1 VADWSPVD
9 LLPALWVG
17 VLGASLAWTLRRW
30 YDPIPARVL
39 GVFAVALL
47 ILLGPVLCSGGILL
61 PLDNLRGQV
70 PFQRVEPTEPRGNLL
85 QGDLIELVT
94 PSLAAVRAA
103 WSDGRWP
110 LWNRQV
116 GAGMP
121 LLADPQAQAL
131 QPLVLLGYPFPL
143 AQAAGV
149 VAALRV
155 LLALIFGFLWMRRQ
169 GLGEGPAIAGALAF
183 GLGGFIL
190 LWLGWPLANSASFLP
205 LVLYAVARC
214 DDAGGRRDALL
225 LVLGVLVLLLGGHPE
240 TIAYALGMAVLFLLD
255 RLRRRPRGLRWALA
269 RRAGLAMAIA
279 GMVASPAL
287 LPAIEYLPRTMRA
300 ARMAAVDRG
309 GVAGAPNE
317 GRAAQTYLPL
327 AAPNAF
333 GDSRVAE
340 YWGLANSNEDA
351 SGFVGTAALLAALLA
366 LRARRRFPQ
375 ELLALGITAVCLL
388 LIAPLP
394 GGPSLASHRLL
405 LPLSLCLAY
414 LAACTLER
422 FQRGEVRRWPLLIA
436 ALGLGAIVTWG
447 YLAHPDPA
455 DPERLAIFRFGWLRW
470 QLRFLGLATLLLAAT
485 ASWRRSGRSLAV
497 AGVAAA
503 ILAELLL
510 LYRPANPPM
519 PRQMPLPVNGPIA
532 FLQWKLGQN
541 PQRGPGYRIAALGR
555 DFPPNLAT
563 LYGLAD
569 ARIYNPMAPQTYVER
584 LAPILTG
591 WWGEVPELG
600 APGHPLYGRLGVRYL
615 LAAPNVR
622 LPPPLKQVF
631 ADPDGSVWEQPAPR
645 TRLFVDANPRIGRI
659 ALPRSEDA
667 WITAEVDLDRPRRLA
682 SVVYQDG
689 GWRVLVD
696 GEIRAPEREP
706 GVFLSAGLPAGKSRV
721 DALYRPAGFLWG
733 CVIAALGLA
742 LGVAA
747 LAPVPTTP
755 AAPTPPG
762 EP

>member
-17 VLGASLAWTLRRW
+17 ALGASLAWALRRW

-47 ILLGPVLCSGGILL
+47 ILLGPVLCGGGLLL

-70 PFQRVEPTEPRGNLL
+70 PFQRVEPTEPPGNLL
-85 QGDLIELVT
+85 QGDLIQLVT

-103 WSDGRWP
+103 WSEGRWP
-110 LWNRQV
+110 LWNRQA

-143 AQAAGV
+143 ARAAGV

-155 LLALIFGFLWMRRQ
+155 FLALIFSFLWMRRQ
-169 GLGEGPAIAGALAF
+169 GLSEGPALAGALAF
-183 GLGGFIL
+183 GLGGFLL
-190 LWLGWPLANSASFLP
+190 LWLGWPLANSAAFLP

-214 DDAGGRRDALL
+214 DDSGGRRDALL
-225 LVLGVLVLLLGGHPE
+225 LSLGALVLLLGGHPE

-269 RRAGLAMAIA
+269 RRAGLAMTVA
-279 GMVASPAL
+279 GLVAAPTL
-287 LPAIEYLPRTMRA
+287 LPAIEYLSKTMRT
-300 ARMAAVDRG
+300 ARMAADKG
-309 GVAGAPNE
+309 MPAGAPIGN
-317 GRAAQTYLPL
+317 RAAQTYLPL

-366 LRARRRFPQ
+366 LWARRRFPQ
-375 ELLALGITAVCLL
+375 ERLALGIAAVCLL

-394 GGPSLASHRLL
+394 GGSSLASHRLL

-422 FQRGEVRRWPLLIA
+422 FQRGEVRRVPLLIA
-436 ALGLGAIVTWG
+436 ALGLGAIIAWG

-470 QLRFLGLATLLLAAT
+470 QLRFLGLATLLLALT

-532 FLQWKLGQN
+532 FLQWKLGQS
-541 PQRGPGYRIAALGR
+541 PQRGPGYRMAALGR

-569 ARIYNPMAPQTYVER
+569 ARIYNPMAPQAYVAR
-584 LAPILTG
+584 LAPILAG

-600 APGHPLYGRLGVRYL
+600 APGHPLYSRLGVRYL
-615 LAAPNVR
+615 LAAPDAR
-622 LPPPLKQVF
+622 LPPPLQRVF
-631 ADPDGSVWEQPAPR
+631 ADADGSVWEHPGAR
-645 TRLFVDANPRIGRI
+645 TRLFVDANPRSGQIG
-659 ALPRSEDA
+659 LPRSQDT
-667 WITAEVDLDRPRRLA
+667 WITAEVVLDRPRRLA

-689 GWRVLVD
+689 GWRVLVN
-696 GEIRAPEREP
+696 GEARPPEREP
-706 GVFLSAGLPAGKSRV
+706 GVFLSAELPAGESRV

-733 CVIAALGLA
+733 CVIAAIGLA
-742 LGVAA
+742 AGVAVLGA
-747 LAPVPTTP
+747 VPTTP
-755 AAPTPPG
+755 AAPTPPA